1 MFVSI
6 IRIIGILLTLV
17 SLTMCIPISAA
28 VVYGEYAVIPAFLI
42 PMGLCILAETLLFF
56 VTRGY
61 VFKLNTRSGF
71 VVVAV
76 SWISTCLFGAAPF
89 LISGHIGNFADAL
102 FESVSGFTTTGAT
115 ILSSVEH
122 LPRSI
127 NLWRMQMH
135 WLGGMGIVALT
146 VALLPVLGVGGFQ
159 LIKAETTGPEKGKIT
174 PKITVTAK
182 ILWFIYIAL
191 TAVQTVL
198 LMIAG
203 MDFFDAL
210 GHSFA
215 TVGTGGFSS
224 RNASIGSYRSPGI
237 EWICTIFMILAGIN
251 FSLYYRIL
259 VGRGIEFLQNT
270 ELKVYTFI
278 IFIASLIIV
287 PFIMPLYGS
296 FGSALRSAAFHV
308 ASIISTT
315 GFSTA
320 DYSLWHPA
328 ARMVLFILLFIGGC
342 AGSTAGGIKVIRWVI
357 MAKQMGVEVKRLLH
371 PHGVFSI
378 HLNKRPGREDV
389 VYNVAAFMFL
399 YFFMLM
405 LTAFAAA
412 INGADLITAL
422 TASLALV
429 GNVGPGFGKVG
440 PAENFGFFSDAA
452 KYWFSFAMLAGRLE
466 LYTMLVFFMP
476 TYWKK

>member
-1 MFVSI
+1 MFLSVV
-6 IRIIGILLTLV
+6 RIVGVLLALI
-17 SLTMCIPISAA
+17 SLTMCIPLTAA
-28 VVYGEYAVIPAFLI
+28 LVYGEYAVISAFAIPAAV
-42 PMGLCILAETLLFF
+42 CIVFETVLFCL
-56 VTRGY
+56 TRGS
-61 VFKLNTRSGF
+61 VFKLNSRTGF
-71 VVVAV
+71 IVVAF
-76 SWISTCLFGAAPF
+76 SWLGACFFGALPF
-89 LISGHIGNFADAL
+89 LLSGCIPAFDDAL

-115 ILSSVEH
+115 ILSEVES

-191 TAVQTVL
+191 TLVQTVL
-198 LMIAG
+198 LMCAG

-224 RNASIGSYRSPGI
+224 RNASIGSYRSVGA
-237 EWICTIFMILAGIN
+237 EWICTIFMILAGVN
-251 FSLYYRIL
+251 FSLYYRAL

-270 ELKVYTFI
+270 EVKVYAAV
-278 IFIASLIIV
+278 IFIATALIV
-287 PFIMPLYGS
+287 PFIMPQYGS
-296 FGSALRSAAFHV
+296 FGTAFRHASFHV

-315 GFSTA
+315 GFTTV
-320 DYSLWHPA
+320 DYALWHPA
-328 ARMVLFILLFIGGC
+328 AQIVLCVLMFIGGC
-342 AGSTAGGIKVIRWVI
+342 SGSTAGGIKVIRWVI
-357 MAKQMGVEVKRLLH
+357 MGKQMGIEVKRLLH

-378 HLNKRPGREDV
+378 HLNKRAGRKDV
-389 VYNVAAFMFL
+389 VYSVAAFMFL

-405 LTAFAAA
+405 LTAVAAA
-412 INGADLITAL
+412 CDGADVLTSL

-429 GNVGPGFGKVG
+429 GNIGPGFGLVG
-440 PAENFGFFSDAA
+440 PVHNFGFFSAAA

-466 LYTMLVFFMP
+466 LYTMLIFFMP
-476 TYWKK
+476 GFWKK

>member
-1 MFVSI
+1 MLISI
-6 IRIIGILLTLV
+6 IRIIGILLALV
-17 SLTMCIPISAA
+17 SLTMCIPVSAA
-28 VVYGEYAVIPAFLI
+28 LVYAEYAVLPAFLI
-42 PMGLCILAETLLFF
+42 PMGVCLAAEAVLFF
-56 VTRGY
+56 ITRGY

-76 SWISTCLFGAAPF
+76 SWISTCFFGAAPF
-89 LISGHIGNFADAL
+89 LISGCIPSFADAL

-115 ILSSVEH
+115 ILSAVEH

-182 ILWFIYIAL
+182 ILWFIYIAI
-191 TAVQTVL
+191 TAVQTLL

-224 RNASIGSYRSPGI
+224 RNASIGSYKSPGI
-237 EWICTIFMILAGIN
+237 EWICTVFMLLSGIN
-251 FSLYYRIL
+251 FSLYYRVL
-259 VGRGIEFLQNT
+259 VGRGREFLQNT
-270 ELKVYTFI
+270 ELKVYAAI
-278 IFIASLIIV
+278 VALSSLIIV
-287 PFIMPLYGS
+287 PFITPIYGS
-296 FGSALRSAAFHV
+296 FGASLRNAMFHV
-308 ASIISTT
+308 ASIITTT

-328 ARMVLFILLFIGGC
+328 AQTVLFVLLFIGGC
-342 AGSTAGGIKVIRWVI
+342 AGSTGGGIKVIRWVI
-357 MAKQMGVEVKRLLH
+357 IAKQMGIEVKRLLH
-371 PHGVFSI
+371 PHGVFSM
-378 HLNKRPGREDV
+378 HLNQRPGREDV
-389 VYNVAAFMFL
+389 VHNVAAFMFL

-412 INGADLITAL
+412 IDGADLMTSL
-422 TASLALV
+422 TASLALI

-440 PAENFGFFSDAA
+440 PVENFGFFSAAA

-476 TYWKK
+476 TFWKK

>member
-1 MFVSI
+1 MILSI
-6 IRIIGILLTLV
+6 IRIIGILLALI
-17 SLTMCIPISAA
+17 SLTMTIPVSAA
-28 VVYGEYAVIPAFLI
+28 LVYGEYAVIPAFLI
-42 PMGLCILAETLLFF
+42 PMAICIFAETVLFF
-56 VTRGY
+56 VTRRS

-76 SWISTCLFGAAPF
+76 SWLSTCLFGASPF
-89 LISGHIGNFADAL
+89 LISGCIPAFSDAL

-115 ILSSVEH
+115 VLPAVEH

-191 TAVQTVL
+191 TAVQTL
-198 LMIAG
+198 LLVIAG

-224 RNASIGSYRSPGI
+224 RNASIGSYQSPGI
-237 EWICTIFMILAGIN
+237 EWICTLFMFLAGIN
-251 FSLYYRIL
+251 FSLYYRVL

-270 ELKVYTFI
+270 ELKVYTAIVI
-278 IFIASLIIV
+278 ISSLIIV

-296 FGSALRSAAFHV
+296 FGAALRNASFHV

-315 GFSTA
+315 GFSTT
-320 DYSLWHPA
+320 DYAQWHPIA
-328 ARMVLFILLFIGGC
+328 QSVLFMLLFIGGC
-342 AGSTAGGIKVIRWVI
+342 AGSTAGGIKVIRWII
-357 MAKQMGVEVKRLLH
+357 MAKQMGIEVKRLLH
-371 PHGVFSI
+371 PHGVFSM
-378 HLNKRPGREDV
+378 HLNQRPGREDV

-412 INGADLITAL
+412 ADGADLMTSL

-429 GNVGPGFGKVG
+429 GNVGPGFGRVG
-440 PAENFGFFSDAA
+440 PAENFGFFSAAA

-476 TYWKK
+476 TFWKK

>member
-1 MFVSI
+1 MVISLV
-6 IRIIGILLTLV
+6 RIIGVLLVLIA
-17 SLTMCIPISAA
+17 LTMCIPVSAA
-28 VVYGEYAVIPAFLI
+28 LVYGEYTVLPAFLI
-42 PMGLCILAETLLFF
+42 PMAVCVAAEAVLFF

-61 VFKLNTRSGF
+61 VFKLNTKSGF

-76 SWISTCLFGAAPF
+76 SWLSACLFGAVPF
-89 LISGHIGNFADAL
+89 LLSGCISGFADAL

-115 ILSSVEH
+115 ILSEVEV

-127 NLWRMQMH
+127 NVWRMQMH

-191 TAVQTVL
+191 TILQTVL
-198 LMIAG
+198 LMCTG

-224 RNASIGSYRSPGI
+224 RNSSIGSYGSAAAD
-237 EWICTIFMILAGIN
+237 WICTAFMILAGVN
-251 FSLYYRIL
+251 FSLYYRVL
-259 VGRGIEFLQNT
+259 AGHGSELLQNT
-270 ELKVYTFI
+270 ELKAYAAIVAG
-278 IFIASLIIV
+278 ASLIIV

-296 FGSALRSAAFHV
+296 FVAALRYASFHV

-328 ARMVLFILLFIGGC
+328 AQAVLCVLMLIGGC
-342 AGSTAGGIKVIRWVI
+342 SGSTAGGIKVIRWVVLG
-357 MAKQMGVEVKRLLH
+357 KQMGVEVKRLLH

-378 HLNKRPGREDV
+378 QLNKRAGRKDV
-389 VYNVAAFMFL
+389 VYNVAAFTFL
-399 YFFMLM
+399 YFFILM
-405 LTAFAAA
+405 LTTFVSATD
-412 INGADLITAL
+412 GADLLTSL
-422 TASLALV
+422 TASFALV
-429 GNVGPGFGKVG
+429 GNVGPGFGNVG
-440 PAENFGFFSDAA
+440 PAHNFGFFSDAA

-466 LYTMLVFFMP
+466 LYTMLIFFMP
-476 TYWKK
+476 GFWKK